1 MRNFDPAALAMAQDL
16 YKEDHFRII
25 IEKNR
30 ASVKLR
36 PKKSFAKWITL
47 LGNLWKYINYDININ
62 KEDPKMFNGI
72 LDGCS

>member
-1 MRNFDPAALAMAQDL
+1 MKFSLIMRNFDPAALAMAQDL

-47 LGNLWKYINYDININ
+47 LGNL
-62 KEDPKMFNGI
+62 
-72 LDGCS
+72 